1 MAGTYTKPKA
11 YNRRFFINIGTSEVP
26 EWAEISQGITSRG
39 NSFTEN
45 EEEFYYMADRGTA
58 EKEPTTQNI
67 SRTFSG
73 NRFIGDKAQDEILIN
88 RIYDLEN
95 RSVEFIE
102 CYDNVSSGP
111 NGYKGNASITISDD
125 GSGDTSAR
133 ETIGFGLSINRKPER
148 GTVVIAEG
156 EPTFTKYTPE

>member
-1 MAGTYTKPKA
+1 MPGTYMKPKA
-11 YNRRFFINIGTSEVP
+11 YNRRFFINIGTSDLP

-73 NRFIGDKAQDEILIN
+73 NRFIGDKAQDEIFIN
-88 RIYDLEN
+88 RIYDLDN

-102 CYDNVSSGP
+102 FYDNVKSGP

-133 ETIGFGLSINRKPER
+133 ETMMKHLGDITQICVSGIEPSC
-148 GTVVIAEG
+148 IAVSKKRLG
-156 EPTFTKYTPE
+156 E